1 MFERFTDHAR
11 HVLVMAQEESRRL
24 DHPFIGTEHI
34 LLGLLNEDN
43 SIARQVLASAGVT
56 LDAARAEVLG
66 IIGQGR
72 GGEDS
77 PPFTP
82 RAKKILELSLREALQ
97 LGDEEIGPEHLL
109 LGLIRE
115 GEGVASQVLVRLGAE
130 PQRVRQLTVA
140 LIADETREGR
150 RRPSRRRRR
159 EWPSG
164 FDVAGPIPR
173 DVPTRALL
181 AIWRDVLA
189 ALVGRDG
196 VRTDDPPV
204 GDYAEFL
211 LAEALGGELN
221 SATTGHCDVRTDGR
235 RIRVRAKLADASA
248 VPERIDFAPTP
259 RNFIELAVVL
269 LDRIDLT
276 VIRAVLIPV
285 EALGPVRGRNRDPD
299 LVVTAE
305 MLDASRDVTEAV
317 RAVE

>member
-1 MFERFTDHAR
+1 M
-11 HVLVMAQEESRRL
+11 
-24 DHPFIGTEHI
+24 
-34 LLGLLNEDN
+34 
-43 SIARQVLASAGVT
+43 
-56 LDAARAEVLG
+56 
-66 IIGQGR
+66 
-72 GGEDS
+72 
-77 PPFTP
+77 
-82 RAKKILELSLREALQ
+82 
-97 LGDEEIGPEHLL
+97 
-109 LGLIRE
+109 
-115 GEGVASQVLVRLGAE
+115 
-130 PQRVRQLTVA
+130 
-140 LIADETREGR
+140 
-150 RRPSRRRRR
+150 
-159 EWPSG
+159 
-164 FDVAGPIPR
+164 
-173 DVPTRALL
+173 
-181 AIWRDVLA
+181 LA
-189 ALVGRDG
+189 ALVGRG
-196 VRTDDPPV
+196 VVRTDDPPV

-221 SATTGHCDVRTDGR
+221 SATTGRCDVRTDGR